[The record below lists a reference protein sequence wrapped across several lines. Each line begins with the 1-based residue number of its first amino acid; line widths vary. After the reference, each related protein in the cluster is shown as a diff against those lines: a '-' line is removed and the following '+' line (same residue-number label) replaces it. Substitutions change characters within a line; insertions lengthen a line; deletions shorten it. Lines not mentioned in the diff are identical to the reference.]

1 MNKPVYLGLSILEA
15 LSKNDVW
22 IFSMILMNQ
31 NIRRMQNYYMNTGS
45 FIIHVKTE
53 DFIKIL
59 QMMLKTDMIHQM
71 MKVIDHYQMEWI
83 KNS

>member
-1 MNKPVYLGLSILEA
+1 
-15 LSKNDVW
+15 
-22 IFSMILMNQ
+22 MILMNQ
-31 NIRRMQNYYMNTGS
+31 NIKRMQNYYMNTGS

-71 MKVIDHYQMEWI
+71 MKVIDHYQIE
-83 KNS
+83 